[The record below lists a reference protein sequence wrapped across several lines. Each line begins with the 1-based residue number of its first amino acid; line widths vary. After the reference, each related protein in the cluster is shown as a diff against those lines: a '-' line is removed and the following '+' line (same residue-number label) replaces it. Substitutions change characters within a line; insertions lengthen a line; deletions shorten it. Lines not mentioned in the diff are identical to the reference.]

1 MKANR
6 LDPICVSDNIR
17 VPDSAMSWKA
27 VRSGGPGG
35 QNVNKVASKVEMR
48 IMLENIEGL
57 APDALERL
65 RHLVRNRLDAEGR
78 WLIVSDLT
86 RDQAKNLEDA
96 REKAAAVIRQ
106 ALVRPKFRH
115 ATKPT
120 RGSQERRLEAKKRA
134 SATKR
139 ARRVDD

>member
-1 MKANR
+1 MAA
-6 LDPICVSDNIR
+6 LVVTDSIL
-17 VPDSAMSWKA
+17 VPDAAMAWKG

-48 IMLENIEGL
+48 IVLEGIEGL
-57 APDALERL
+57 TPEALERL

-78 WLIVSDLT
+78 WLLVSDLT
-86 RDQAKNLEDA
+86 RDQIKNLDDV

-106 ALVRPKFRH
+106 ALVRPKTRH

-120 RGSQERRLEAKKRA
+120 RGSKERRLDAKKRTA
-134 SATKR
+134 EVKR
-139 ARRVDD
+139 SRRGEE